1 MDDVK
6 HNSIYLCMTSHIY
19 ISAPTRDLIMV
30 VRAYVYACD
39 ILPELCATELIF
51 AHPPTFITTIL
62 CPWIYHN
69 QSKVFSCQ
77 RLFIS
82 EATIYVT
89 LPAVCTS
96 LNEFEPSR
104 YDPLLLDMAL

>member
-77 RLFIS
+77 RLFIC
-82 EATIYVT
+82 EAAIYVT
-89 LPAVCTS
+89 LPVCT
-96 LNEFEPSR
+96 EFELRSP
-104 YDPLLLDMAL
+104 